1 MNLTY
6 ESLRY
11 PQDNM
16 RFIFIDAI
24 LNNFP
29 YELESYIRSLT
40 EEMETSSN
48 DFQTIT
54 YNKHLTDFEKKE
66 IAINDFK
73 YVDNSKKIENKII
86 DEYQNKEMEKEL
98 NIDRKLNDFI
108 EETPILEWDLIK
120 REPSFIENANE
131 IDPLQKIKN
140 ENKNRHLENIRN
152 EIFRNN

>member
-1 MNLTY
+1 MWLFAFNSDHLQLVHSAIQEWYMNLTY

-29 YELESYIRSLT
+29 YELESYITSLT
-40 EEMETSSN
+40 EEMETSSG

-54 YNKHLTDFEKKE
+54 YNKHLANFEKKE

-73 YVDNSKKIENKII
+73 YVIIVKK
-86 DEYQNKEMEKEL
+86 L
-98 NIDRKLNDFI
+98 
-108 EETPILEWDLIK
+108 
-120 REPSFIENANE
+120 
-131 IDPLQKIKN
+131 KIK
-140 ENKNRHLENIRN
+140 
-152 EIFRNN
+152 